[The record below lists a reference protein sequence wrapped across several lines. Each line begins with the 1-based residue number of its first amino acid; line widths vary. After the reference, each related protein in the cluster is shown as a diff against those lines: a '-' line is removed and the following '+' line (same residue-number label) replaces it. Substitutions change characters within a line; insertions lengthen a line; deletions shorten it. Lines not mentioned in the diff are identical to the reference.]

1 MKVLVIGGGGR
12 EHALVWGLQ
21 RSPGVNEVVCIPGN
35 AGIATIA
42 RCVPADAAKVDVLLT
57 LARKEAPDLVVIGPE
72 VPLAAGLTDDLL
84 REGMRVFGP
93 VQSAA
98 RLESSKG
105 FAKNFMQRWQIP
117 TAAYRVCGTVDE
129 VRASLSTFAGR
140 VVVKTDG
147 LAAGKGVILCDT
159 AAEALAAAET
169 LFLGGQHGS
178 PAAALVVEEML
189 DGPELS
195 FFALCDGRRAVAF
208 GAAQDHK
215 RLGEGDTGP
224 NTGGMGAYSTP
235 SMLPAG
241 LGTECLNIAQKTVD
255 GMAAEGSPFTGVLFI
270 GLMLT
275 QAGPRVLEFNTR
287 FGDPETE
294 ALLLRLETPL
304 AELLMAAAEG
314 DLSRVPVRLNQR
326 SAACVVAA
334 SGGYP
339 GSYPTGLPIH
349 GLTDIPP
356 GVEVF
361 HAGTALGDGQIVTA
375 GGRVL
380 VAAALGDDLSQ
391 ALGQIYAALERIKF
405 EGMYYR
411 RDIGKQAL

>member
-1 MKVLVIGGGGR
+1 MIGGGGR
-12 EHALVWGLQ
+12 EHALVWALQ
-21 RSPGVNEVVCIPGN
+21 RSPGVEEVVCVPGN
-35 AGIATIA
+35 AGIATSA
-42 RCVPADAAKVDVLLT
+42 RCVSAEVAEIGALL
-57 LARKEAPDLVVIGPE
+57 AIVREEAPDLVVIGPE

-84 REGMRVFGP
+84 HEGVHVFGP
-93 VQSAA
+93 IRSAA

-105 FAKNFMQRWQIP
+105 FAKDFMLRWEIA
-117 TAAYRVCGTVDE
+117 TAAYRVCNTME
-129 VRASLSTFAGR
+129 HVRASLSTLAGR
-140 VVVKTDG
+140 VVVKADG

-159 AAEALAAAET
+159 AAEALEAAET
-169 LFLGGQHGS
+169 LFRGGPYGP
-178 PAAALVVEEML
+178 PANALVVEEML
-189 DGPELS
+189 SGPELS
-195 FFALCDGRRAVAF
+195 FFALCDGQRAVAL

-235 SMLPAG
+235 SMLPAE
-241 LGTECLNIAQKTVD
+241 LATECLQIAQKTVD

-275 QAGPRVLEFNTR
+275 AAGPRVLEFNTR

-304 AELLMAAAEG
+304 ADLLMAAAEG
-314 DLSRVPVRLNQR
+314 DLARVPVRLSEQA
-326 SAACVVAA
+326 AACVVAA

-339 GSYPTGLPIH
+339 GSYSTGLSIH

-356 GVEVF
+356 GVEIF
-361 HAGTALGDGQIVTA
+361 HAGTASRDGQIVTA

-380 VAAALGDDLSQ
+380 VAAALGDDLPT
-391 ALGQIYAALERIKF
+391 ALAQIYSALDKINF
-405 EGMYYR
+405 EGMYFR